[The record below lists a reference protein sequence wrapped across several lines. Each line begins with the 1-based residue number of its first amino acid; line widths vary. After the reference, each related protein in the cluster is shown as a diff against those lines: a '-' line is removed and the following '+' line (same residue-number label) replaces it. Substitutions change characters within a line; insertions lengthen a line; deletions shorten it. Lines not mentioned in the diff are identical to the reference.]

1 MDPGQEPAHRAEFAR
16 GRLMNA
22 GAVAS
27 ESAKSQVQ
35 GGFSPS
41 SPLASNDPDQFEVRQ
56 VTWLVAI
63 ICQPPPAPVLW
74 AGLWLF
80 AELAVPC
87 DGLKPAIRP
96 YIPPGTRFPMG
107 NWVPSLLENPLNFV
121 FNITVNGKPAGI
133 TVAPTIHQA
142 FKQASSALTRRTAS
156 QDGSDFDGQLLV
168 HHPDLTKLKLGAD
181 SMYWDGVSLG
191 GQNLI
196 NCPDLEELAHA

>member
-1 MDPGQEPAHRAEFAR
+1 
-16 GRLMNA
+16 
-22 GAVAS
+22 
-27 ESAKSQVQ
+27 
-35 GGFSPS
+35 
-41 SPLASNDPDQFEVRQ
+41 
-56 VTWLVAI
+56 
-63 ICQPPPAPVLW
+63 
-74 AGLWLF
+74 
-80 AELAVPC
+80 
-87 DGLKPAIRP
+87 
-96 YIPPGTRFPMG
+96 MG